1 MLEATILC
9 GIHAHHSI
17 RAIEWQAEKADF
29 INEIMNEGSPK
40 QRERRPSTVKALEQQ
55 GAALSEAAEA
65 AMQKEKKAANAPPAS
80 SGCCMVQ

>member
-1 MLEATILC
+1 MLEATICLR

-29 INEIMNEGSPK
+29 IDEIVNEGSPK
-40 QRERRPSTVKALEQQ
+40 QRRPSAVKALEQQ